1 MQILL
6 EKGLEKK
13 RNLKCRFLKIPSL
26 IFGFFSIYELLI
38 SYRKASKCAKP
49 LRIKVDVNSY
59 LTSVNCMN
67 INVCLCF

>member
-13 RNLKCRFLKIPSL
+13 RNLKYRFLKIPSL
-26 IFGFFSIYELLI
+26 IFDFFSIYELLI

-49 LRIKVDVNSY
+49 LRIKVDINSY
-59 LTSVNCMN
+59 LTSVRYFSNFCWFP
-67 INVCLCF
+67 L

>member
-26 IFGFFSIYELLI
+26 IFGFSSIYELLI
-38 SYRKASKCAKP
+38 SYTKPSRCNKP
-49 LRIKVDVNSY
+49 LRIEIDIIFNLS
-59 LTSVNCMN
+59 SVY
-67 INVCLCF
+67 